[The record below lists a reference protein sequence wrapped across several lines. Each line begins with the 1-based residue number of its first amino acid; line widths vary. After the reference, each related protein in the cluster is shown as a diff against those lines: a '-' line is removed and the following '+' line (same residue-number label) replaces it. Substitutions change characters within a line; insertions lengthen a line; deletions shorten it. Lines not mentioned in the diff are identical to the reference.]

1 MESARASSMY
11 PNPDDDDSMMIRLG
25 RSGRWIIA
33 FGLVCVLGAL
43 PWWLRETGT
52 NRNLTP
58 AGTNVRA
65 GTATTAGAVGTSG
78 ATSDVR
84 EAAVDSGIIRE
95 LETITGRVDGHELVG
110 RRISLAVPVQEQ
122 SNDNAFW
129 IGSGDNR
136 LLVVMHRDRR
146 NDVQRQ
152 QGTVAPNGIAPLH
165 SGQTAMIIGTIQT
178 IPAPEEMSSWGLT
191 SRDKTELAGRP
202 IYIRA
207 DTVRTEPSA

>member
-1 MESARASSMY
+1 MY
-11 PNPDDDDSMMIRLG
+11 PNPDDDDSMSIRLG
-25 RSGRWIIA
+25 RSWRWIIA

-43 PWWLRETGT
+43 PWWLRETST
-52 NRNLTP
+52 SRDLTP
-58 AGTNVRA
+58 AGINVRA

-95 LETITGRVDGHELVG
+95 LGTITGGVDGHELVG
-110 RRISLAVPVQEQ
+110 RRINLAVPVQEQ

-146 NDVQRQ
+146 DDVQRQ
-152 QGTVAPNGIAPLH
+152 ESTVAPNGIAPLH
-165 SGQTAMIIGTIQT
+165 NGETAIIIGTIQM

-191 SRDKTELAGRP
+191 STDKTDLAGRP

-207 DTVRTEPSA
+207 DTVRVQTGA